1 LFEGF
6 GFDTRKI
13 PSIQAPFSHRRNR
26 RRRHGMRGHPDFDF
40 LVRRQQQLSGSS
52 FAVESR
58 AYGPTRVLI
67 AQSSRML
74 AEALMLAIDVE
85 PWLEPIGYAL
95 DGWEALEL
103 IESLSPDVVV
113 VGPNLNSLDSLTLT
127 RLLNECWPN
136 VRVLVLADAQ
146 AHDLV
151 AQAHAAGAAGC
162 LPVERSA
169 DELIDAIATA
179 SLRPLRLA
187 ECPQPEASVV

>member
-1 LFEGF
+1 
-6 GFDTRKI
+6 
-13 PSIQAPFSHRRNR
+13 
-26 RRRHGMRGHPDFDF
+26 MRGHPDFDF